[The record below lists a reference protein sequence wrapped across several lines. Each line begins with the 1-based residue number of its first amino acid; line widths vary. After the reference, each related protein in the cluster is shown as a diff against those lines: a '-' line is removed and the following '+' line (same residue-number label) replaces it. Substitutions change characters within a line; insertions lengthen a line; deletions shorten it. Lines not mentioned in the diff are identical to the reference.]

1 MFSSKLEDVMVLY
14 FKPRNVSAGFFLLR
28 VNDLTPAIRQMPVSI
43 NCWGFDYR
51 SAHIRAAVTVGWRR
65 PTPPGPTLVVA

>member
-1 MFSSKLEDVMVLY
+1 MVLY

-43 NCWGFDYR
+43 NCRGFDYR

>member
-1 MFSSKLEDVMVLY
+1 MVLY

-43 NCWGFDYR
+43 NCRGFDYR
-51 SAHIRAAVTVGWRR
+51 SHTSAPQSLSAGEDQRHQALRWSWLDRKLLTG
-65 PTPPGPTLVVA
+65 